1 MSGESEKTLR
11 DTFDEAKVSAVATA
25 SIPAD
30 KVETSPLPIIL
41 GRGRCDHTKARNCPE
56 GDGKAN
62 RSSAAYMYGRY
73 ACLNALPC
81 QSSRADLA
89 SSKETVIV
97 IGATNR
103 PDSLDPA
110 LRRAGRFDREIEIGV
125 PSLEAREE

>member
-1 MSGESEKTLR
+1 M
-11 DTFDEAKVSAVATA
+11 
-25 SIPAD
+25 
-30 KVETSPLPIIL
+30 
-41 GRGRCDHTKARNCPE
+41 
-56 GDGKAN
+56 
-62 RSSAAYMYGRY
+62 
-73 ACLNALPC
+73 
-81 QSSRADLA
+81 ADLA